1 VIRITL
7 GGDSL
12 AASISDAVSIFGAS
26 AKAKLSSPAA
36 QGSPEDQL
44 RAPLEALIKALG
56 AQVQGEVNL
65 IGETSLGVLRIRPDY
80 AVSVGG
86 ALVGYIEIKAPG
98 KGADPRRFSDPYAGA
113 VRPAVLAAAQGLCR

>member
-1 VIRITL
+1 M
-7 GGDSL
+7 
-12 AASISDAVSIFGAS
+12 
-26 AKAKLSSPAA
+26 
-36 QGSPEDQL
+36 